1 MKQKTNKKLKAH
13 YNDEWKDASLYPDIA
28 PWIQQV
34 LTAMVDYFNYFLCK
48 ICRSNKID
56 TWRIR
61 LKGSWVNITRSCRW
75 SIWPRTHFPPF
86 WSVSNPE
93 QLVHPLVTLIKL
105 VHQQSIPCCCQ
116 SPNHAQVV
124 CHLPH
129 SSLSL
134 MKQWV
139 KSILPWMLLK
149 TTILSTVLL
158 TKENCFA

>member
-34 LTAMVDYFNYFLCK
+34 LTAMVDYFTYFLCK

-134 MKQWV
+134 MKH
-139 KSILPWMLLK
+139 
-149 TTILSTVLL
+149 
-158 TKENCFA
+158 